1 MSSVREQ
8 RVSVNNCEACGQSYV
23 QSHLGDYN
31 ICRLCEVR
39 EDGIRNMIA
48 DEMRIILDD
57 YHRQTLDAIWERVA
71 KHTGQK

>member
-1 MSSVREQ
+1 MTVRY
-8 RVSVNNCEACGQSYV
+8 CDACQQSYV
-23 QSHLGDYN
+23 VSHLGDEG

-48 DEMRIILDD
+48 DEVRLILDD

-71 KHTGQK
+71 KHTGQSTPLDK